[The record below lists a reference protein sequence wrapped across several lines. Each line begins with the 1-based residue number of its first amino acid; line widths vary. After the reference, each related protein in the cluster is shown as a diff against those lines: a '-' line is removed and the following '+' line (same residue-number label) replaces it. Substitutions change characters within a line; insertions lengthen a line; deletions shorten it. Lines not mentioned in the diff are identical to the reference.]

1 MKIINAGGIIGRGDK
16 KMSQVEDQQYNKMI
30 KTPVWKL
37 VLTLSVPTTI
47 SMLITNIYNMG
58 DTYFVS
64 KISVAASGATG
75 IVFALMAI
83 FQAFGFMFGHGAGSN
98 ISRNLGQKRIEIAKM
113 FCSTSFFLA
122 LVFGMV
128 ISVFGLIF
136 IEPLM
141 RLLGSTET
149 ILTDA
154 KAYGFFILLSGPAM
168 TVSCVLNNILRY
180 EGKAAFAMVGL
191 TFGGILNLFL
201 DPILIFNFNMQTAG
215 AGLSTA
221 ISQYLSMIILLTP
234 FLTGKTVTK
243 INIKYVT
250 HESHDVFNIV
260 ITGFPSL
267 IRQGLNSLSTSVL
280 NNIAAVYGDEAIAA
294 MSIVS
299 RCGNLL
305 FSCALG
311 LGQGYQPVCAFNYGA
326 KMYSRVKEGFWM
338 TIKLGI
344 CVLIVMCAICFVFSA
359 NVIELFRHDQEVV
372 SIGQAALRYL
382 CVFLPFLPLSAIGSM
397 LFQSI
402 GKSGRALFVACLQS
416 GFIFIPFLFIL
427 PPFLGLT
434 GIELAQPLAYAC
446 AGAVGITL
454 ARKFLNQLPQDGTDD
469 LS

>member
-1 MKIINAGGIIGRGDK
+1 MMKTI
-16 KMSQVEDQQYNKMI
+16 EDEQYNRMI
-30 KTPVWKL
+30 NTPIWKL
-37 VLTLSVPTTI
+37 VLSLSVPTTI

-98 ISRNLGQKRIEIAKM
+98 ISRNLGQKRIDIAKM

-122 LVFGMV
+122 LIFGVV
-128 ISVFGLIF
+128 ISFLGLVF

-141 RLLGSTET
+141 KLLGSTPT
-149 ILTDA
+149 ILNDA
-154 KAYGFFILLSGPAM
+154 KAYGFYILLSGPAM

-180 EGKAAFAMVGL
+180 EGKATFAMIGL

-201 DPILIFNFNMQTAG
+201 DPVLIFTFGMKTSG

-221 ISQYLSMIILLTP
+221 ISQYLSMLILMMP
-234 FLTGKTVTK
+234 FLTDKTVTK
-243 INIKYVT
+243 INLKYV
-250 HESHDVFNIV
+250 SHHLYDIANIM

-280 NNIAAVYGDEAIAA
+280 NNVAAVYGDEAIAA

-326 KMYSRVKEGFWM
+326 KKYKRVKEGFWL
-338 TIKLGI
+338 TVRLGI

-359 NVIELFRHDQEVV
+359 DVIELFRDDYHVV
-372 SIGQAALRYL
+372 SIGQDALRYL
-382 CVFLPFLPLSAIGSM
+382 CIFLPILPLSAIGSM

-402 GKSGRALFVACLQS
+402 GKSGRALLIACMQS
-416 GFIFIPFLFIL
+416 GFIFIPLLFIL

-434 GIELAQPLAYAC
+434 GIELALPLAYAF
-446 AGAVGITL
+446 AGIFAIIL
-454 ARKFLNQLPQDGTDD
+454 AMRFLNVLPEDGMDEVN
-469 LS
+469 

>member
-1 MKIINAGGIIGRGDK
+1 
-16 KMSQVEDQQYNKMI
+16 MSQVEDQQYNKMI

-37 VLTLSVPTTI
+37 ILTLSVPTTI

-113 FCSTSFFLA
+113 FCSTSFYLA
-122 LVFGMV
+122 LIFGLV
-128 ISVFGLIF
+128 ISILGLVF

-149 ILTDA
+149 ILNDA

-180 EGKAAFAMVGL
+180 EGKATFAMIGL
-191 TFGGILNLFL
+191 TFGGILNLFI
-201 DPILIFNFNMQTAG
+201 DPILIFALNMQIAG

-221 ISQYLSMIILLTP
+221 ISQYLSMFILITP

-243 INIKYVT
+243 IGLKYVS
-250 HESHDVFNIV
+250 HEVHDVLNIM

-280 NNIAAVYGDEAIAA
+280 NNVAAIYGDEAIAA

-338 TIKLGI
+338 TVKLGI
-344 CVLIVMCAICFVFSA
+344 CVLIVMCAVCFVFSSD
-359 NVIELFRHDQEVV
+359 VIELFRHDQAVV

-397 LFQSI
+397 LFQST

-416 GFIFIPFLFIL
+416 GFIFIPFLIIL
-427 PPFLGLT
+427 PRFLGLT
-434 GIELAQPLAYAC
+434 GIQIAQPLAYAC
-446 AGAVGITL
+446 AGAAGIMI
-454 ARKFLNQLPQDGTDD
+454 AKRFLNQLPEDGMNEFNEN
-469 LS
+469 

>member
-1 MKIINAGGIIGRGDK
+1 M
-16 KMSQVEDQQYNKMI
+16 
-30 KTPVWKL
+30 
-37 VLTLSVPTTI
+37 
-47 SMLITNIYNMG
+47 
-58 DTYFVS
+58 
-64 KISVAASGATG
+64 
-75 IVFALMAI
+75 
-83 FQAFGFMFGHGAGSN
+83 
-98 ISRNLGQKRIEIAKM
+98 
-113 FCSTSFFLA
+113 
-122 LVFGMV
+122 
-128 ISVFGLIF
+128 
-136 IEPLM
+136 
-141 RLLGSTET
+141 
-149 ILTDA
+149 
-154 KAYGFFILLSGPAM
+154 
-168 TVSCVLNNILRY
+168 
-180 EGKAAFAMVGL
+180 
-191 TFGGILNLFL
+191 
-201 DPILIFNFNMQTAG
+201 
-215 AGLSTA
+215 
-221 ISQYLSMIILLTP
+221 
-234 FLTGKTVTK
+234 
-243 INIKYVT
+243 
-250 HESHDVFNIV
+250 

-311 LGQGYQPVCAFNYGA
+311 LGQGYQPVCAFNFGA

-454 ARKFLNQLPQDGTDD
+454 ARKFLNQLPQDGTED